1 MKTYYL
7 QFRVI
12 PTASNEHHNLVEG
25 ALASCWV
32 LEHDAQ
38 AAYAQADFFIRKSDW
53 RIEKIAEYPVEV
65 TRELF
70 LERDIGLEQFDK
82 AQKEGFAF
90 VYVGWSRDGK
100 TTAGPFI
107 QNPSFRF
114 EISRFLA
121 KQKELSQSGRC
132 LHFDGSH
139 RCNNIINAHSIQ
151 KNQSLAS
158 IAQDGHVY
166 KPSTKFS
173 TTKAN
178 KGRLIYEK
186 CGINRVSTFLGFCKR
201 HDNELFET
209 IDNYPLLPT
218 DQQVFL
224 YAYRSLCRELFVKEN
239 ALKLFEDQ
247 LSNVPDEN
255 SIKDLLHGTKE
266 GTSFG
271 LVNLKQHKSIYDESL
286 REKSYFKI
294 RYVLFISKQKPF
306 MAFSGLLYPEFD
318 FMGRNLQNLGDHQQK
333 LDLIT
338 FCSAPLDSG
347 WGVLFAWHESS
358 SKSCVDFMRSLA
370 TMMHEGK
377 QLGDL
382 LFRMVI
388 SSCENLAIAPEWWDD
403 LPQEQKEKIE
413 SKASLMANIFS
424 ETKQSYL
431 IEGLEGIAAWDF
443 ESIIDN
449 MK

>member
-7 QFRVI
+7 KFKVI
-12 PTASNEHHNLVEG
+12 PTESNEHHNLVEG
-25 ALASCWV
+25 AWASCWV
-32 LEHDAQ
+32 LENDAQ
-38 AAYAQADFFIRKSDW
+38 AAYAQADFFIRKYDW
-53 RIEKIAEYPVEV
+53 LIEKVEEYPIEV

-70 LERDIGLEQFDK
+70 LERDIGLEQYDK
-82 AQKEGFAF
+82 AQKEGFAI
-90 VYVGWSRDGK
+90 VYVAWSRDGK

-107 QNPSFRF
+107 QNPSFHF

-121 KQKELSQSGRC
+121 KQKKLSQSGRC

-139 RCNNIINAHSIQ
+139 RCKNIVNAHSIQ
-151 KNQSLAS
+151 KSQSLVS

-166 KPSTKFS
+166 KLSPNFS
-173 TTKAN
+173 TIKKN
-178 KGRLIYEK
+178 KGRLTYEK

-201 HDNELFET
+201 HDNELFEP

-224 YAYRSLCRELFVKEN
+224 YAYRSICRELFVKEN
-239 ALKLFEDQ
+239 ALRLIEDQ
-247 LSNVPDEN
+247 LSNVPDGN
-255 SIKDLLHGTKE
+255 SIKELLLGTKE
-266 GTSFG
+266 GTTFG
-271 LVNLKQHKSIYDESL
+271 LENLKEHKSIYDESL
-286 REKSYFKI
+286 RKKSYFKI
-294 RYVLFISKQKPF
+294 RYVLIKSKQKLF

-318 FMGRNLQNLGDHQQK
+318 FMGRHLQNLGDHQQK

-347 WGVLFAWHESS
+347 WGVLFSWHESS

-370 TMMHEGK
+370 TIMYEG
-377 QLGDL
+377 QLLGDL

-388 SSCENLAIAPEWWDD
+388 SNCENLAIAPEWWDD

-424 ETKQSYL
+424 MTKPSYL
-431 IEGLEGIAAWDF
+431 LEGLEGITPWDF

-449 MK
+449 MN